1 MQTIS
6 VKYLNATTTKGAR
19 VKATTTGGHSLTE
32 ARDYSLEFSQQ
43 AARVALELKHKM
55 EWFSPMVGGH
65 TKDGMVFVFTKSEYE
80 IA

>member
-6 VKYLNATTTKGAR
+6 VKYLNATNTKGAR
-19 VKATTTGGHSLTE
+19 VKATTTGGHSLIE
-32 ARDYSLEFSQQ
+32 ARDYALNFEQQ

-55 EWFSPMVGGH
+55 EWFSPMVGGT
-65 TKDGMVFVFTKSEYE
+65 TKEGMVFVFTQSGFN